1 MATGV
6 REIRK
11 QYNPAN
17 TSECVGKVELHTAQE
32 AEEKID
38 ACERA
43 FQGWS
48 RMSSVARGEI
58 LHAFADLLIE
68 HTEPLAELASKEM
81 GKTVPEMIGEVKRGA
96 SILRYF
102 SQEGMRATGEVL
114 PSACEDKMLFTK
126 RVPLGVVAIITPW
139 NFPVAIP
146 LWKMAPALVYGN
158 TVVWKPSIEVSL
170 TSQYIAGLFVKAGLP
185 ENVLNIVL
193 GRGSKL
199 GPILVQSPKVKAVSF
214 TGSNA
219 VGQQILK
226 TAGPLNK
233 KIQLELGGKNAAII
247 LADADL
253 DLAARLTIEG
263 AMKQT
268 GQRCTATSRVY
279 IEAPVYDAVVEKL
292 VKYAKEI
299 KVGETMGPLAS
310 KQQFDS
316 VLEHIERAKRQ
327 GAKCIFGGKP
337 VQELPHGYFI
347 EPTLFTEVA
356 HEMDLAREEVFGPV
370 LAIFKV
376 ADYEE
381 AIRLANDSEFG
392 LSASIYT
399 TDIQKGFDFI
409 ERSEVG
415 LVQINDET
423 GGAEPQAPFGGMKN
437 SSTGFRE
444 QGQAAKEFFTAIKTV
459 TINGTRIK
467 PTQHQK

>member
-1 MATGV
+1 MVMGV
-6 REIRK
+6 REIRE
-11 QYNPAN
+11 QFNPAN
-17 TSECVGKVELHTAQE
+17 TSECIGKIELHTI
-32 AEEKID
+32 EETELKIR
-38 ACERA
+38 ASEQA
-43 FQGWS
+43 FQQWS
-48 RMSSVARGEI
+48 KLSSVSRGEI
-58 LHAFADLLIE
+58 LNSMANLLIE
-68 HTEPLAELASKEM
+68 HLEPLAELASKEM
-81 GKTVPEMIGEVKRGA
+81 GKTVPEMMGEVKRGA

-102 SQEGMRATGEVL
+102 SQEGMRAAGDVL
-114 PSACEDKMLFTK
+114 PSASEDKMLYTK
-126 RVPLGVVAIITPW
+126 RVPLGVVGVITPW
-139 NFPVAIP
+139 NFPIAIP
-146 LWKMAPALVYGN
+146 LWKIAPALVYGN

-170 TSQYIAGLFVKAGLP
+170 TSQYIADLFEKAGLP
-185 ENVLNIVL
+185 KNVLNIVQ

-199 GPILVQSPKVKAVSF
+199 GAVIIKSPKVKAISF

-219 VGQQILK
+219 VGQQILN
-226 TAGPLNK
+226 TAGPMNK

-279 IEAPVYDAVVEKL
+279 IEASVYDTVVEKL
-292 VKYAKEI
+292 IENAKKI

-310 KQQFDS
+310 KQQFES
-316 VLEHIERAKRQ
+316 VIEHIARAKAQ

-337 VQELPHGYFI
+337 VAELSHGYFV
-347 EPTLFTEVA
+347 EPTLFTEVT
-356 HEMDLAREEVFGPV
+356 HDMDLAREEIFGPV

-381 AIRLANDSEFG
+381 AIRLSNDSEFG

-399 TDIQKGFDFI
+399 TNIHKAFDFI

-444 QGQAAKEFFTAIKTV
+444 QGQAAKEFFTVLKTV
-459 TINGTRIK
+459 TINRIRVK
-467 PTQHQK
+467 GKCEQ